1 MSGERIN
8 CSVNGDE
15 VLHLG
20 KVVVL
25 QVLSRV

>member
-8 CSVNGDE
+8 CSVNGGE

-20 KVVVL
+20 KVIL
-25 QVLSRV
+25 QVPSRV